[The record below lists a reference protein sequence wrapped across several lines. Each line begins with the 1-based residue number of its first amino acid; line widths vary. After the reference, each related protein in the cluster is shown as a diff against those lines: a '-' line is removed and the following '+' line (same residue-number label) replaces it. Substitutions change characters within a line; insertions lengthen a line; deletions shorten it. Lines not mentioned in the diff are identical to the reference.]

1 MDGLAAYP
9 NDRHQ
14 AIMDLCFDESDDD
27 MSFSRRLALSNLWS
41 SDFADRVIREYKR
54 FLILTDEAGQAV
66 SPSDAVDQVWHLHL
80 TYTRH
85 YWDHLCREIL
95 GWDLHHTPC
104 GGGKGER
111 ERQVE
116 LYRQTLDSYRDLFG
130 ETPPVDIWPAPD
142 RRFVA
147 RHARI
152 DINRNWIVPKP
163 ETDPS
168 EQKRALQE
176 APA

>member
-1 MDGLAAYP
+1 MDGLAAYT

-14 AIMDLCFDESDDD
+14 AILDLSLDDPD
-27 MSFSRRLALSNLWS
+27 ADLPFSRHLALSNLWTA
-41 SDFADRVIREYKR
+41 DFTDRAIREYKR

-104 GGGKGER
+104 EGGNGNAEQR
-111 ERQVE
+111 AE
-116 LYRQTLDSYRDLFG
+116 LYRQTLESYCAVFG
-130 ETPPVDIWPAPD
+130 ETPPADIWPAPD
-142 RRFVA
+142 QRFTA

-152 DINRNWIVPKP
+152 DISRNQIVPKP
-163 ETDPS
+163 EADLS
-168 EQKRALQE
+168 WQRRELRE
-176 APA
+176 ARS